1 MRLIILKMNMKM
13 KIDNIDTT
21 QIDLSLEMGTNIV
34 NFRSVSV

>member
-21 QIDLSLEMGTNIV
+21 QIDLGLEMGTNIV